1 MIKFFRKIRQ
11 NMLTENKFS
20 KYLLY
25 AIGEI
30 VLVVI
35 GILIALS
42 INNWNQN
49 STRNKLEL
57 EALKNLKEDFD
68 FNLSELRRIDSVNTR
83 NIKSCLIILNHTG
96 KRYTEDFILEK
107 YLNDAAASPD
117 YVAKNGF
124 LNDLVSSGNL
134 GLIKNNALRNLLSSW
149 PTILDELTLRELA
162 SEKSDFA
169 LIDFIMKNGS
179 WLNVD
184 EVIGFNNSLNI
195 KLPQSGFD
203 IDNKQMLKLPEF
215 ENRIENQIMF
225 FNIVK
230 DRYKDCMDLNKEII
244 QLLESEIK
252 AKK

>member
-1 MIKFFRKIRQ
+1 MIKFFRKIRYDLMA
-11 NMLTENKFS
+11 NNLS
-20 KYLLY
+20 IKYFKY
-25 AIGEI
+25 ALGEI

-42 INNWNQN
+42 LNNWNEN
-49 STRNKLEL
+49 SIRNKLEL
-57 EALKNLKEDFD
+57 EALRNLKEDFD
-68 FNLSELRRIDSVNTR
+68 FNLSELHRIDSVNTK

-96 KRYTEDFILEK
+96 KRYKEDFILDK
-107 YLNDAAASPD
+107 YLNSAAASPD

-149 PTILDELTLRELA
+149 PTLLDELALRELA

-179 WLNVD
+179 WLKVD
-184 EVIGFNNSLNI
+184 EVIGFNNSLDI
-195 KLPQSGFD
+195 KLPESGFD
-203 IDNKQMLKLPEF
+203 IENKQMLKLPEF

-244 QLLESEIK
+244 QLLASEIE

>member
-1 MIKFFRKIRQ
+1 MIKFFRHIRQ
-11 NMLTENKFS
+11 QLISENKTG
-20 KYLLY
+20 KYLKY

-30 VLVVI
+30 ILVVI

-49 STRNKLEL
+49 YTRNKLEL

-68 FNLSELRRIDSVNTR
+68 FNLSELLRVDSVNTN

-96 KRYTEDFILEK
+96 KRYKEDFILEK
-107 YLNDAAASPD
+107 YLSDAAASPD
-117 YVAKNGF
+117 YAAKNGF

-134 GLIKNNALRNLLSSW
+134 GLIKNNTLRNLLSSW
-149 PTILDELTLRELA
+149 PTVMDELTMRELA

-195 KLPQSGFD
+195 NLPESGFD
-203 IDNKQMLKLPEF
+203 IDNNQMLKLPEF
-215 ENRIENQIMF
+215 ENRIENQIIF
-225 FNIVK
+225 FNIVTDK
-230 DRYKDCMDLNKEII
+230 YKDCMDLNKEII

-252 AKK
+252 AK

>member
-11 NMLTENKFS
+11 NLLSEGKTG
-20 KYLLY
+20 KYLKY
-25 AIGEI
+25 AVGEI

-35 GILIALS
+35 GILIALQ

-49 STRNKLEL
+49 SNRNKLEL
-57 EALKNLKEDFD
+57 EALINLKEDFD
-68 FNLSELRRIDSVNTR
+68 FNLTELRHIDSVNTR

-96 KRYTEDFILEK
+96 KRYKEDFIVEK
-107 YLNDAAASPD
+107 YLSDAAGSPD
-117 YVAKNGF
+117 YAAKNGF

-149 PTILDELTLRELA
+149 PTLLDELTLRELA

-179 WLNVD
+179 WLKVD

-195 KLPQSGFD
+195 KLPKSGFD
-203 IDNKQMLKLPEF
+203 IDNKQMLRLPEF
-215 ENRIENQIMF
+215 ENRIENQIIF

-230 DRYKDCMDLNKEII
+230 DRYKECMALNKQII
-244 QLLESEIK
+244 QLLDSEIK